1 MIINAI
7 PLWVYFLNSL
17 EATEIMKKFLALV
30 LAAVMLLGAVS
41 LAGCSSVTNKKDSDK
56 GAQIQMYLCDYPTNL
71 DPTAVSYGSQEQI
84 KLFGLLY
91 EGLYTIDEKG
101 ELDELVADEHT
112 YFVDPLDD
120 TLKLEITLRATR
132 WSDGVPVDADDFVY
146 AWQRLLKPG
155 NSNPAAALLYP
166 VKNAKAV
173 KEGLCSINDL
183 GVRAVKDNVI
193 QISFEK
199 EFMNIEYFMRRLAS
213 PALVPLREDNATKF
227 DDASNLDYTW
237 DASTTVGLPITNGA
251 FKYKKLNTDTMELER
266 NLHYDNVSQI
276 EDNAPDKVVKPHMII
291 TLYSAGKDIE
301 DHMARFDNDEA
312 FFVNLSSATAKTIED
327 AGKKVEQEAVPSTYT
342 YFFDTT
348 SELFS
353 DARVRKALSISVDR
367 DYINSL
373 TGRDTKAAEGIVPF
387 GIENTMEDTSFR
399 KEGTNVYDVKTG
411 NDGDLAVG
419 DIEGA
424 KALLKEAKVS
434 GGNITIEYNNE
445 RRYERDI
452 AEYVRKVWQKLG
464 FKVTATGRNGK
475 FVYGVVAG
483 DTFKTGEARVLG
495 MDFQCL
501 TPDAYSMLVSF
512 SNKFGGTSVDL
523 TVPEVTYGAN
533 FTGYADEGYDAICA
547 EIVVATG
554 YEERAAAMHKA
565 EEYLAESVP
574 AMGLFYNVDV
584 YVVSGKLDNLEKDM
598 FGGRNFTEVTMKNYK
613 KYLPEEEVIVEDEA
627 AEASE
632 DAE

>member
-1 MIINAI
+1 
-7 PLWVYFLNSL
+7 
-17 EATEIMKKFLALV
+17 MKKTLALV
-30 LAAVMLLGAVS
+30 LAAVMLFSAVS
-41 LAGCSSVTNKKDSDK
+41 LMGCSSTTKKKDADK

-71 DPTAVSYGSQEQI
+71 DPTAVTYGSQEQI

-91 EGLYTIDEKG
+91 EGLYTIDEDGK
-101 ELDELVADEHT
+101 LDELVADEHT

-120 TLKLEITLRATR
+120 TLKLEITLRGTR

-155 NSNPAAALLYP
+155 NDNPAAALLYP

-173 KEGLCSINDL
+173 KEGLCSVNDL

-227 DDASNLDYTW
+227 DDAANLDYTW

-251 FKYKKLNTDTMELER
+251 FKYKKLNTGTMELER
-266 NLHYDNVSQI
+266 NLHYDNVSQV
-276 EDNAPDKVVKPHMII
+276 EDNAPDKVVKPHMVI

-312 FFVNLSSATAKTIED
+312 FFVNLSSATAKTIEA
-327 AGKKVEQEAVPSTYT
+327 AGKKVEQNAVPSTYT

-353 DARVRKALSISVDR
+353 DARVRKALSIAVDR
-367 DYINSL
+367 DYINGL
-373 TGRDTKAAEGIVPF
+373 TGRETKAAEGIIPF
-387 GIENTMEDTSFR
+387 GIEDTMEDTSFR
-399 KEGTNVYDVKTG
+399 KEAKNVYDVKTG
-411 NDGDLAVG
+411 KDGDLALG

-495 MDFQCL
+495 MDFQSI

-512 SNKFGGTSVDL
+512 SSEFGGTSVDL
-523 TVPEVTYGAN
+523 TVPEITYGAN
-533 FTGYADEGYDAICA
+533 FTGYADEAYDAICA
-547 EIVVATG
+547 EIVGATD
-554 YEERAAAMHKA
+554 YEDRAAAMHKA

-584 YVVSGKLDNLEKDM
+584 YIASGKLSNIEKDM
-598 FGGRNFTEVTMKNYK
+598 FGGRNFTEVKMKNYK
-613 KYLPEEEVIVEDEA
+613 KYLPEEEVIIEEETE
-627 AEASE
+627 EASE

>member
-1 MIINAI
+1 
-7 PLWVYFLNSL
+7 
-17 EATEIMKKFLALV
+17 MKKFFALV
-30 LAAVMLLGAVS
+30 LAAVMLFSAVS
-41 LAGCSSVTNKKDSDK
+41 LVGCSSAKKGESDK

-101 ELDELVADEHT
+101 ELEALAADEYT

-120 TLKLEITLRATR
+120 TLKLEISIKSSR

-155 NSNPAAALLYP
+155 NNNPAASLLYP

-173 KEGLCSINDL
+173 KEGLCSLNDL

-199 EFMNIEYFMRRLAS
+199 EFMNIEYFLRRLAS

-227 DDASNLDYTW
+227 DDVNNLDYTW

-266 NLHYDNVSQI
+266 NLHYENVSQI
-276 EDNAPDKVVKPHMII
+276 EDNAPDKVVKPHMLI
-291 TLYSAGKDIE
+291 TVYSAGKDAE
-301 DHMARFDNDEA
+301 AQMERFNNDEA
-312 FFVNLSSATAKTIED
+312 FFVNLSSATAKVIED
-327 AGKKVEQEAVPSTYT
+327 AGKNVKTEDVPSTYT

-348 SELFS
+348 SELLS
-353 DARVRKALSISVDR
+353 NAKVRKALSISVDR
-367 DYINSL
+367 NYINSL
-373 TGRDTKAAEGIVPF
+373 TGIDTKVAEGIVPF
-387 GIENTMEDTSFR
+387 GIDDTMEDTSFR
-399 KEGTNVYDVKTG
+399 KEGGNLYNYKTG
-411 NDGDLAVG
+411 ADGDLAVG

-424 KALLKEAKVS
+424 KALLKEAGVS

-464 FKVTATGRNGK
+464 FKVTASGKNGK
-475 FVYGVVAG
+475 FIYSTVSG
-483 DTFKTGEARVLG
+483 DTLRTGEARVVG

-501 TPDAYSMLVSF
+501 TPDAYSMLMAF
-512 SNKFGGTSVDL
+512 SSEFGGTSVDL

-533 FTGYADEGYDAICA
+533 FTGYADEAYDAICA
-547 EIVVATG
+547 EIVSATG
-554 YEERAAAMHKA
+554 YEARAAAMHKA
-565 EEYLAESVP
+565 EEYLAENVP
-574 AMGLFYNVDV
+574 AMGMFYNVDV
-584 YVVSGKLDNLEKDM
+584 YVVSNKLDNLDRNM
-598 FGGRNFTEVTMKNYK
+598 FGARNFTEVTMKDYK
-613 KYLPEEEVIVEDEA
+613 KYLPEEEVIIE
-627 AEASE
+627 E
-632 DAE
+632 DAEGAEEAPEAE

>member
-1 MIINAI
+1 
-7 PLWVYFLNSL
+7 
-17 EATEIMKKFLALV
+17 MKKFFALV
-30 LAAVMLLGAVS
+30 LAAVMLFSAIS
-41 LAGCSSVTNKKDSDK
+41 LVGCSSNKKGDTDK

-91 EGLYTIDEKG
+91 EGLFTIDEKG
-101 ELDELVADEHT
+101 ELDELVADEYT
-112 YFVDPLDD
+112 YYVDPLDN
-120 TLKLEITLRATR
+120 TLKLEITVRKTR

-146 AWQRLLKPG
+146 AWQRLLRPE
-155 NSNPAAALLYP
+155 NNNPAAALLYP
-166 VKNAKAV
+166 IKNAKAV
-173 KEGLCSINDL
+173 KEGLCSVNDL
-183 GVRAVKDNVI
+183 GVCAVKDNVI
-193 QISFEK
+193 QISFEHD
-199 EFMNIEYFMRRLAS
+199 FMNIEYFLRRLAS

-227 DDASNLDYTW
+227 DDVNNLDYTW

-276 EDNAPDKVVKPHMII
+276 EDNAPDKVVKPHMLI
-291 TLYSAGKDIE
+291 TLYSEGKDAE
-301 DHMARFDNDEA
+301 EQMERFNNGEA
-312 FFVNLSSATAKTIED
+312 FFVNLSSATPAVIEA
-327 AGKKVEQEAVPSTYT
+327 AGKDVKQEAVPSTYT

-353 DARVRKALSISVDR
+353 DAKVRKALSIAVDR

-373 TGRDTKAAEGIVPF
+373 TGIDTKTAEGLVPY
-387 GIENTMEDTSFR
+387 GIDDTMEDTSFR
-399 KEGTNVYDVKTG
+399 EAGGNVYDYKTG
-411 NDGDLAVG
+411 KDGELAVG

-424 KALLKEAKVS
+424 KALLKEAGVS
-434 GGNITIEYNNE
+434 GGDIVIEYNNE

-475 FVYGVVAG
+475 FVYGVISG

-495 MDFQCL
+495 MDFQSI
-501 TPDAYSMLVSF
+501 TPDAYGMLMSF
-512 SNKFGGTSVDL
+512 SSEFGGGKVDVTL
-523 TVPEVTYGAN
+523 PEITYSAN
-533 FTGYADEGYDAICA
+533 FTGYNDAEYDAICA
-547 EIVVATG
+547 EIVDATG
-554 YEERAAAMHKA
+554 YEDRAAAMHKA

-584 YVVSGKLDNLEKDM
+584 YVVSNKLSKLDKDM
-598 FGGRNFTEVTMKNYK
+598 FGGRNFTKVSMKDYK
-613 KYLPEEEVIVEDEA
+613 KYLPEEEVPVVVDDEA
-627 AEASE
+627 EAA